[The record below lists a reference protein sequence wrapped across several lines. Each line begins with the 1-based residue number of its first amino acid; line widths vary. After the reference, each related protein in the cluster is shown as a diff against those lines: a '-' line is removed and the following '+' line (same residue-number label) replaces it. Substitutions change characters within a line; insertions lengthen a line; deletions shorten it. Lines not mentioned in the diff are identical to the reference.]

1 MTLFERLREA
11 VAATLN
17 VPEESIKPESA
28 NDDVAAWDSLGQVN
42 LMMTLEQ
49 TFDLTLDVEDFSKL
63 TSIPAI
69 LEYLKGQGIQDG

>member
-1 MTLFERLREA
+1 MNLFERLREA

-17 VPEESIKPESA
+17 VPEESITPESTSE
-28 NDDVAAWDSLGQVN
+28 DIAAWDSLAQVN

-49 TFDLTLDVEDFSKL
+49 TFDVALEVEDFARL

-69 LEYLKGQGIQDG
+69 LEYLGQHGAQHS

>member
-17 VPEESIKPESA
+17 VPEDSITPESA
-28 NDDVAAWDSLGQVN
+28 NEDLAAWDSLGQVN

-69 LEYLKGQGIQDG
+69 LEYLKGHGVRDG

>member
-17 VPEESIKPESA
+17 VPEETVTPESSSE
-28 NDDVAAWDSLGQVN
+28 DFAAWDSLAQVN

-49 TFDLTLDVEDFSKL
+49 TFDVVLEVEDFSRL

-69 LEYLKGQGIQDG
+69 LDYLGNQSLPND